1 MTYEEKLAA
10 MVAAE
15 KRAKVLRA
23 IAVADTGEIGIA
35 LYNEDNELSALFTVK
50 CDPGKTGEEMLEAA
64 NEMFPVF
71 VSKYKSKLDMESL
84 GIAKVKFD
92 NAVLGWKKIK
102 KRNPASGHIVC

>member
-10 MVAAE
+10 MDAAE
-15 KRAKVLRA
+15 KKAKVLKA

-50 CDPGKTGEEMLEAA
+50 CDPGKSGEEMLAVA

-71 VSKYKSKLDMESL
+71 VGKYKSKIDMESL

-92 NAVLGWKKIK
+92 KALHEWKEKPRRK
-102 KRNPASGHIVC
+102 NRSMNLPS

>member
-1 MTYEEKLAA
+1 MTYEEKLDA
-10 MVAAE
+10 MVEAE
-15 KRAKVLRA
+15 KRAKVLKA

-50 CDPGKTGEEMLEAA
+50 CDPGKTSEEMLAAA

-71 VSKYKSKLDMESL
+71 VSKYKSKIDMESL

-92 NAVLGWKKIK
+92 KALLEWKEKPRRK
-102 KRNPASGHIVC
+102 NRSMNLPS

>member
-15 KRAKVLRA
+15 KRAKVLKA
-23 IAVADTGEIGIA
+23 IAVADTSEIGIA

-50 CDPGKTGEEMLEAA
+50 CDPGKSGEEMLAAA
-64 NEMFPVF
+64 NEMFPIF
-71 VSKYKSKLDMESL
+71 VSKYKPKIDMESL

-92 NAVLGWKKIK
+92 KALLEWKEKPRRK
-102 KRNPASGHIVC
+102 NRSMNLTS